1 MAFRARQQSPSP
13 GSWLSAESTAERPP
27 VGRYVHLSPST
38 SVFCSLTSLAAQS
51 EGDLKAAELAR
62 FTGRL
67 PASQSGLQHG
77 SAATNARA
85 IQAANVRA
93 FQANQQ
99 SANSA
104 DASRQHDALSVYE
117 SFMSAVIGSI
127 SYNLS
132 RFHHMIP
139 LNYRTF
145 VSYSRAT
152 NLADRDDD
160 DDDDTN
166 ILGGLSCLLT
176 TLDAHLSTA
185 GTLVI
190 STSVSTTNNVYQLE
204 KILSLYDVH
213 DDFLGELVRIAPCGI
228 IARYVGHETSAV
240 GSERHGSGPTKRS
253 RATQQWKADT
263 LRWLRMKGLVLPD
276 MNEEGKWV
284 RIQLQPSAQATK
296 DLNDPSTSL
305 CRECL
310 WPAALCF
317 LYSAG
322 RSEGDLESLEAL
334 HPTGHLDDQDPGVMW
349 WQGPGKSGFT
359 DPLWQAWNWFL
370 GKPEREKA
378 IEARK
383 KARQAQ
389 EDNTQPAA
397 EPTMTYPSSP
407 LYSRGSAYGDL
418 QAVSGVYPTP
428 PDAVLP
434 PGAGG
439 HTTMDGIIMGPTTQD
454 SQSHPGQMSMSG
466 DNFTQ
471 QEHPGAAEATPG
483 EHLDPPRETDTPTG
497 EPAEADNNDDL
508 FEDMDEEMF
517 GANDVTEADF
527 NFFDDGDGG
536 FGDLMDVSQPATFE
550 EQKQNS
556 SPANTK
562 FEGVSPMIQV
572 ADVEQAEVEPSTLK
586 SEIATSPA
594 TPPEI
599 DVHMT
604 EIEDHPKAEDTPPE
618 QESELNAAKHEAAE
632 EPVIVREPSPPL
644 SPARINQKLFGSPH
658 FGESETEVKDF
669 AKAKADGGAM
679 FDTVGFSQKM
689 QLADSKYAAGGQFFF
704 SGKDRDP
711 STRSQSGQLSR
722 PTSSAHSATLE
733 RASDLIRSIVVPK
746 HTGDDSYMKDGLS
759 DDSDSYSDI
768 SVSTGSYDEETGST
782 MLGQE
787 SGLLVPSH
795 RKLGSSTVG
804 TPGVGTPGTL
814 QLDPGSQDMLLG
826 DADGFVPELPPLS
839 SLEPTPS
846 DWSLGSLPPPIVKV
860 RRRYGGD
867 PRSRRGSFSLAS
879 AASTPSSD
887 GRSEAVVEPHPLNLK
902 EVINITQM
910 LADQIIHSSLDL
922 IPEDEEPNQVCTRTQ
937 TGGLRKLFPI
947 QTVQNAVRDLFQQIS
962 ECDMLKYASIQDVM
976 PESAAAKQ
984 AQQKSVQRRTTNA
997 DPHANMFFPIST
1009 PHVRLRRGED
1019 TWDVLPPALSFWE
1032 SLGLSPTS
1040 GPKNIMAYCVYPSS
1054 DQLSEPITSFLDNIS
1069 MAYESSK
1076 FGTHVRGPDIDHL
1089 SNGGL
1094 VPASISVH
1102 ESDNWKPTTQSC
1114 LQSIRDTCSSLGRHL
1129 SRVDFKKVTKPEDS
1143 SQPDAIVVYLVN
1155 PFSDPHNL
1163 WQLCSAFWALFQAY
1177 LPSSSR
1183 ALDATRPELVLQ
1195 LVPIKCIASFEAPV
1209 VLEPSLLARLA
1220 REVYDRCPPK
1230 EPSADHTALSIY
1242 SAPSIQ
1248 LEETL
1253 PKSIP
1258 FRVTAEPPSD
1268 LLHENSYIH
1277 VGYAVSVD
1285 GSWLTAAWTDNPG
1298 KHQATASYCLNN
1310 RSFVE
1315 VAREIHQTSLE
1326 IMSARRVTWRLCIA
1340 RAGVMEREEQ
1350 DGKTPAYTPLN

>member
-1 MAFRARQQSPSP
+1 
-13 GSWLSAESTAERPP
+13 
-27 VGRYVHLSPST
+27 
-38 SVFCSLTSLAAQS
+38 
-51 EGDLKAAELAR
+51 
-62 FTGRL
+62 
-67 PASQSGLQHG
+67 
-77 SAATNARA
+77 
-85 IQAANVRA
+85 
-93 FQANQQ
+93 
-99 SANSA
+99 
-104 DASRQHDALSVYE
+104 
-117 SFMSAVIGSI
+117 
-127 SYNLS
+127 
-132 RFHHMIP
+132 
-139 LNYRTF
+139 
-145 VSYSRAT
+145 
-152 NLADRDDD
+152 
-160 DDDDTN
+160 
-166 ILGGLSCLLT
+166 
-176 TLDAHLSTA
+176 
-185 GTLVI
+185 
-190 STSVSTTNNVYQLE
+190 
-204 KILSLYDVH
+204 
-213 DDFLGELVRIAPCGI
+213 
-228 IARYVGHETSAV
+228 
-240 GSERHGSGPTKRS
+240 
-253 RATQQWKADT
+253 
-263 LRWLRMKGLVLPD
+263 

-284 RIQLQPSAQATK
+284 RIQLQPSQQAPK

-317 LYSAG
+317 FYSAG
-322 RSEGDLESLEAL
+322 GGDGELESPEEL
-334 HPTGHLDDQDPGVMW
+334 HPAGHQDDQDPGVAW
-349 WQGPGKSGFT
+349 WQGPGRSGFA
-359 DPLWQAWNWFL
+359 DPLWQAYNWFL

-389 EDNTQPAA
+389 EDNPQPAA

-434 PGAGG
+434 PGASG

-454 SQSHPGQMSMSG
+454 SQSHAGQTSAGG

-471 QEHPGAAEATPG
+471 QEHAGAADATPG
-483 EHLDPPRETDTPTG
+483 EHIDQTRTEDTPTG
-497 EPAEADNNDDL
+497 GGAEADDNDDL

-550 EQKQNS
+550 EQKQSS
-556 SPANTK
+556 SPENTR
-562 FEGVSPMIQV
+562 FEGVSPMVQV
-572 ADVEQAEVEPSTLK
+572 ANAEQTEVEPPTLK
-586 SEIATSPA
+586 SEIATTPA
-594 TPPEI
+594 APEI
-599 DVHMT
+599 DVQMA
-604 EIEDHPKAEDTPPE
+604 EIDEQPKAEDTPPQ
-618 QESELNAAKHEAAE
+618 QEFETNEAKSEAAE
-632 EPVIVREPSPPL
+632 EAVIVREPSPPL

-658 FGESETEVKDF
+658 VGEAETEIQDF
-669 AKAKADGGAM
+669 AKAKAEGGAM
-679 FDTVGFSQKM
+679 FDTVGFSQRM

-711 STRSQSGQLSR
+711 KPGQLSR

-733 RASDLIRSIVVPK
+733 RTSDLIRSIVVPK
-746 HTGDDSYMKDGLS
+746 RASDDSYMKDGLS
-759 DDSDSYSDI
+759 EDSDSCSDI
-768 SVSTGSYDEETGST
+768 SVSTGSYDEDTGST
-782 MLGQE
+782 MLQD

-795 RKLGSSTVG
+795 RKLGSSAAG
-804 TPGVGTPGTL
+804 TPVVGTPGTL
-814 QLDPGSQDMLLG
+814 QLDSGSQDMLLG
-826 DADGFVPELPPLS
+826 DADSFMPELPTLS

-846 DWSLGSLPPPIVKV
+846 DWSLASLPPPIIKV
-860 RRRYGGD
+860 RRRYGAD
-867 PRSRRGSFSLAS
+867 ARSRRGSFSLAS

-887 GRSEAVVEPHPLNLK
+887 GRSEAVADAPALNLK
-902 EVINITQM
+902 EIINITQM
-910 LADQIIHSSLDL
+910 LADQIIHSTLDL
-922 IPEDEEPNQVCTRTQ
+922 ISGDGESNQTCSRSQ
-937 TGGLRKLFPI
+937 TGALRKLAPI
-947 QTVQNAVRDLFQQIS
+947 QTIHNAVKDLFQQTS

-984 AQQKSVQRRTTNA
+984 AQQKSAQRRTTTA

-1040 GPKNIMAYCVYPSS
+1040 GPKNVMAYCVHPSS

-1076 FGTHVRGPDIDHL
+1076 FGTHIRGPDIEHL

-1094 VPASISVH
+1094 VPAPINTH
-1102 ESDNWKPTTQSC
+1102 DGDHWKPTTQGC

-1129 SRVDFKKVTKPEDS
+1129 SRINFKKVTKPEDS

-1177 LPSSSR
+1177 LPSPSSR
-1183 ALDATRPELVLQ
+1183 VVDDSRPELVLQ
-1195 LVPIKCIASFEAPV
+1195 LVPVKCIASFEAPV
-1209 VLEPSLLARLA
+1209 VLEPGLLARLA

-1230 EPSADHTALSIY
+1230 EPSVDHTALSIY

-1285 GSWLTAAWTDNPG
+1285 GSWLTVAWTDNPG

-1340 RAGVMEREEQ
+1340 RAGVMERDEQ
-1350 DGKTPAYTPLN
+1350 DAWQALVTSPCPLVIGTALISVEPNPPFSITSSLPTLASAAAANQNPSTAAGVSTPGGSTPQPGVSPDAHGGFTPAATPSDYANTSSAAPPTADPASDPDARLVDVTDESWGVILQHRLHNSNSTTEFRPALASGYLVKRGADGNTVTTSDNGGGSRTDHPEPPPRGPVAVGVNLLWIGSTPGGHQPQRTAAAAAQAAADFDGPEEFRR